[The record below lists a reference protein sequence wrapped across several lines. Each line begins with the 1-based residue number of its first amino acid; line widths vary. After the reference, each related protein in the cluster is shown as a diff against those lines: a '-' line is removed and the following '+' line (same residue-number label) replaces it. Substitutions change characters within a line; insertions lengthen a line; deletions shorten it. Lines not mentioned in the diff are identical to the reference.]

1 MSHTAKKDKMPW
13 RKAIRK
19 YQKPDLRRSL
29 WQLVNTLVPYVGLWF
44 LMYHSLKISYWITL
58 ALAFPAAGLAART
71 FIIFHDCGHGSFFKS
86 KKANRVV
93 GAITGILLFTP
104 YDNWRHNHAVHH
116 ATAGDLDRRDV
127 GDVWTLT
134 VDEFINAPA
143 SQRLA
148 YRLIRHPLILFGI
161 GAHLQFL
168 VLQRLARTAAGQRER
183 QSVYL
188 TNWALL
194 AIVVLMSLTIGF
206 KEYWL
211 IQLPIIMIAATAG
224 VWLFY
229 VQHQFEDVYWERHE
243 NWDYVQASLLG
254 SSYYKLPK
262 LLQWFS
268 GNIGFHHIHHL
279 SPRIPNYY
287 LERCFEEIPEFKQP
301 KTFTLLTSLKS
312 LGLRLWDEQ
321 QGRLVGFKAL
331 KTIESSQ

>member
-1 MSHTAKKDKMPW
+1 MTEIQAKNKLPW
-13 RKAIRK
+13 KKAIRP
-19 YQKPDLRRSL
+19 YQNPDMRRSL

-58 ALAFPAAGLAART
+58 ALAFPAAGLAARV
-71 FIIFHDCGHGSFFKS
+71 FIIFHDCGHGAFFKS
-86 KKANRVV
+86 KRANRVV
-93 GAITGILLFTP
+93 GFITGVLLFTP

-134 VDEFINAPA
+134 VDEYLNAPRA
-143 SQRLA
+143 TQLA
-148 YRLIRHPLILFGI
+148 YQLIRHPLILFGI

-168 VLQRLARTAAGQRER
+168 ILQRLTRTAAGKRER
-183 QSVYL
+183 QSVHL
-188 TNWALL
+188 TNLALL
-194 AIVVLMSLTIGF
+194 AIVIVMSLTIGF
-206 KEYWL
+206 KEYLL
-211 IQLPIIMIAATAG
+211 IQLPIIMIAATFG

-243 NWDYVQASLLG
+243 NWDYVQASLKG
-254 SSYYKLPK
+254 SSFYKLPK

-287 LERCFEEIPEFKQP
+287 LERCFNEIPEFQQP
-301 KTFTLLTSLKS
+301 TTLTLLSSLKS
-312 LGLRLWDEQ
+312 LPLRLWDEKQ
-321 QGRLVGFKAL
+321 RKLVGFKAL
-331 KTIESSQ
+331 KTAELG